1 MAKPKKVKEPYKFD
15 EEKQKAYC
23 DNLAHGVGRVR
34 SAQAIGISTATIY
47 NYLETDRKFARMVK
61 EAEESANEQI
71 VDVLWQIAKAGDA
84 KAIKIWT
91 DHHWNDTKKVQIGG
105 DPENPVK
112 VEVSVQEKMK
122 AYEEQ
127 FKALESETE
136 SDDSSDDL
144 GE

>member
-1 MAKPKKVKEPYKFD
+1 MAKKVKEPYKFD
-15 EEKQKAYC
+15 EEKQRAYC

-34 SAQAIGISTATIY
+34 SCEAVGISTQTIY

-91 DHHWNDTKKVQIGG
+91 DHHWNDTKKVQLGG

-112 VEVSVQEKMK
+112 VEVTLAEKLK
-122 AYEEQ
+122 RYEVE
-127 FKALESETE
+127 FAALEEE
-136 SDDSSDDL
+136 DDAV
-144 GE
+144 EAP